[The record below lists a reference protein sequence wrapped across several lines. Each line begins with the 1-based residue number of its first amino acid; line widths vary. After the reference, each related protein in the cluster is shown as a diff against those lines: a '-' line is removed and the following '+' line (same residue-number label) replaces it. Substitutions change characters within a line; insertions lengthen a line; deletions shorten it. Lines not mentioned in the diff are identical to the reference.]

1 MQRMRLLVSSRALL
15 RFADRARDT
24 SRMGVEGRQATL
36 VDNAIEREAAGRTF
50 ETSCAPIHGQVFNN
64 VSLVRTSRLSE
75 PGERA
80 MDHVAFVESQ

>member
-50 ETSCAPIHGQVFNN
+50 ETCAPIHGQVFNN